1 MQQFDKH
8 VTVWSWIGRVLPLT
22 ALLTL
27 CLVIITDLPTVRDW
41 IILGIAVGFGT
52 TAFIWWWWVIYA
64 VRSLTTMLDDNKKRF
79 NAVVEE
85 LRSIRKDI
93 KKLPKD

>member
-41 IILGIAVGFGT
+41 IILGIAVGLGT